1 MLSSYPRF
9 RKGAP
14 QGLVHKLGGLPWGLP
29 SRLWPICAECK
40 RPMSHLAQFPARSNE
55 ASAPALPV
63 AEDEVLF
70 LFKCEW
76 DSVCSFWESDGGANR
91 VLCLPRGNLEDAPAQ
106 PPMDDQDGAPEILP
120 ELGVAHWLR
129 QDDGAP
135 AELENAFYDARRHA
149 ALPEEISNPHN
160 WASEW
165 RTKIGGVPCWTG
177 NGVGGQPCLPPG
189 RLLLQI
195 DNWVAM
201 EEGGFEV
208 VANFCSDGTAFV
220 FIDLAQSPPAFAM
233 IINR

>member
-14 QGLVHKLGGLPWGLP
+14 RGFVHKLGGLPWGLP
-29 SRLWPICAECK
+29 QRLWPLCAECG
-40 RPMSHLAQFPARSNE
+40 RPMSHLGQFPARC
-55 ASAPALPV
+55 ADAGAPALPL

-91 VLCLPRGNLEDAPAQ
+91 VLCLPREQLEDAAAP
-106 PPMDDQDGAPEILP
+106 PPMHAQDGAPEILP
-120 ELGVAHWLR
+120 ELGVAQWIT

-135 AELENAFYDARRHA
+135 AELESAFYDDQRHS
-149 ALPEEISNPHN
+149 ALPENISNPHD
-160 WASEW
+160 WAGEW
-165 RTKIGGVPCWTG
+165 RTKFGGVPCWTG
-177 NGVGGQPCLPPG
+177 NGVGGQPCLPTG
-189 RLLLQI
+189 LLLLQI

-201 EEGGFEV
+201 DDGSFEE

-220 FIDLAQSPPAFAM
+220 FIDRAQSPPVFAL